1 MMYQKYSKT
10 GWENDV
16 PKILKNGLRKW
27 CTKNIQKCVEK
38 MMYENKQNW
47 VEKMMY
53 QKYSKMGW
61 ENDIPKIFKN
71 V

>member
-1 MMYQKYSKT
+1 MLSIHIYYTLSELKVLLLSLYVKIQLL
-10 GWENDV
+10 NDFFF
-16 PKILKNGLRKW
+16 
-27 CTKNIQKCVEK
+27 
-38 MMYENKQNW
+38 QNW